1 MTTKTKL
8 GATAGLLAAALLA
21 ACSGGGS
28 SGASHPVAIASPA
41 SGAGTTPQ
49 STGARLTFTINRSK
63 TPHQSSASASRRR
76 SSSAKRSPAYFSYSS
91 VQGLQ
96 LTVTSGSA
104 SKTLYVDISTSAV
117 SCGTDPTTQI
127 ETCSIVVPTLGPTE
141 TISALEVDRQP
152 SNETQSTGLGTAFPS
167 NSYLLAISSPTT
179 VTLTPGMVSDVP
191 ISLNPVA
198 GQLYDDGV
206 STPFFSSNLA
216 VDDVPYEHG
225 LSAGPRLV
233 VTPNVAS
240 STGANPGPSDMDGY
254 NIPSGPCLVSGG
266 AYTCSGQPLVDV
278 NASPVPTIATVN
290 SSAFTLYFAPI
301 DEIDNNGASPL
312 PLPAPST
319 LTQTASIADTS
330 LLWDSGAY
338 LDINYS
344 GAAIAAGT
352 TITMAN
358 QLTAT
363 PPVFT
368 GAPSGSHSPQPATY
382 AASLTYTVVPLTV
395 SPTSSQASPIY
406 LNDYPSYSTTA
417 TVTGSDLGSYSG
429 LAASAVPANSSVYPS
444 QTSGCYDSNGDEVLT
459 ISPGAYNP
467 MTGTQTFTVGE
478 GPTGGNCSFVLYD
491 LDSGVVTNTIYV
503 RYVGG

>member
-41 SGAGTTPQ
+41 SGVGTTPQ
-49 STGARLTFTINRSK
+49 GTGARLTFTINPSK
-63 TPHQSSASASRRR
+63 TPHHSSASASRRR
-76 SSSAKRSPAYFSYSS
+76 SSSAKRSPAYFSRYRN
-91 VQGLQ
+91 GLQ
-96 LTVTSGSA
+96 VTVTSGSA

-117 SCGTDPTTQI
+117 TCGTDPTTQI

-141 TISALEVDRQP
+141 TIAALEVDQKP

-179 VTLTPGMVSDVP
+179 VTLTPGIVSDVP

-198 GQLYDDGV
+198 GQLYDEGDEL
-206 STPFFSSNLA
+206 TDSNNMA
-216 VDDVPYEHG
+216 VDDAAYYQG
-225 LSAGPRLV
+225 LSASPRLV

-240 STGANPGPSDMDGY
+240 STDANPALGDIDGY
-254 NIPSGPCLVSGG
+254 DIQSGPCSVSGG
-266 AYTCSGQPLVDV
+266 ANTCSGQPLVDV
-278 NASPVPTIATVN
+278 NASPVPTIATAN

-301 DEIDNNGASPL
+301 DESDNGGASPL

-319 LTQTASIADTS
+319 LTQTASIADS
-330 LLWDSGAY
+330 SFLWNYGAY

-352 TITMAN
+352 TITVAN

-368 GAPSGSHSPQPATY
+368 GAPTGSPQPATY
-382 AASLTYTVVPLTV
+382 AASMTYTVVPLTV

-406 LNDYPSYSTTA
+406 LNSYPSYSTTA
-417 TVTGSDLGSYSG
+417 TVTGSDLGSYAG
-429 LAASAVPANSSVYPS
+429 LAASAVPANSSVYPTP
-444 QTSGCYDSNGDEVLT
+444 TSGCYDSNGNEVLT
-459 ISPGAYNP
+459 ISAGAYNP

-478 GPTGGNCSFVLYD
+478 GATGGNCSFVLYD
-491 LDSGVVTNTIYV
+491 VDTGVVTNTIYV
-503 RYVGG
+503 FYFGG